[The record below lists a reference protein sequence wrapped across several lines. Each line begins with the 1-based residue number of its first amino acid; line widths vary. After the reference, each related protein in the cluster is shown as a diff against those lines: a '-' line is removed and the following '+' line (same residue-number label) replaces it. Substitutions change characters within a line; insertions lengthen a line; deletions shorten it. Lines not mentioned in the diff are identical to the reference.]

1 MSVGLNR
8 LQRETD
14 PEGRAAP
21 YQGSSEVPGGLR
33 EHGGSQADGSAP
45 SSAKAPKGDDC
56 DLQVRDIGE
65 VEISASMVRRKPA
78 AV

>member
-8 LQRETD
+8 LQRETY

-21 YQGSSEVPGGLR
+21 YQGSSQVPGGLR
-33 EHGGSQADGSAP
+33 EPGGSQADGSAP

-56 DLQVRDIGE
+56 DLQVRDIAE
-65 VEISASMVRRKPA
+65 VEISA
-78 AV
+78 